1 MSQSLAKIVVHTV
14 FSTQGRVAV
23 LNSPIREDLYA
34 YIAGVLRELES
45 PALKV
50 GGTADHV
57 HILSQLSKNYA
68 LVKVVEEA
76 KKGSSKWLKTRSPEL
91 AHFHWQVGYG
101 AFSVSEHM
109 IPALVSYIA
118 KQEDHHRMRTFQEEY
133 LMLLEEYQVP
143 YDERYLWS

>member
-14 FSTQGRVAV
+14 FSTQGRVAI

-45 PALKV
+45 PALKL

-57 HILSQLSKNYA
+57 HILSQLSKNYTLA
-68 LVKVVEEA
+68 KVVEEA
-76 KKGSSKWLKTRSPEL
+76 KKSSSKWLKTRSR
-91 AHFHWQVGYG
+91 H
-101 AFSVSEHM
+101 SVSEHM
-109 IPALVSYIA
+109 IPTLVSYIA
-118 KQEDHHRMRTFQEEY
+118 KQEDHHRIRTFQEEY
-133 LMLLEEYQVP
+133 LMLLKEHQVP